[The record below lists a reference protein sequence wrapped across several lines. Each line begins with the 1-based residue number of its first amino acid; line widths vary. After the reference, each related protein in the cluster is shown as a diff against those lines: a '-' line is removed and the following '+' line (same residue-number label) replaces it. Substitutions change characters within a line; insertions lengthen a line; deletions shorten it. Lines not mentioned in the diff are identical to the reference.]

1 MSTASDPPT
10 EFLTRDDVARL
21 LKISRATVYRLVES
35 RRLPFYKIGN
45 SLRFDKR
52 DVLAFLR
59 QHRVE
64 ALGTDTYGSQ
74 KD

>member
-1 MSTASDPPT
+1 MPTASDPPP

-21 LKISRATVYRLVES
+21 LKVSRATVYRLVES

-45 SLRFDKR
+45 RLRFDKQ

-59 QHRVE
+59 HHRID
-64 ALGTDTYGSQ
+64 ALGPNTYDRQ

>member
-1 MSTASDPPT
+1 MPTASDPPT

-21 LKISRATVYRLVES
+21 LKISRATVYRLVET

-45 SLRFDKR
+45 SLRFDKQ

-64 ALGTDTYGSQ
+64 ALGTHTYGS
-74 KD
+74 